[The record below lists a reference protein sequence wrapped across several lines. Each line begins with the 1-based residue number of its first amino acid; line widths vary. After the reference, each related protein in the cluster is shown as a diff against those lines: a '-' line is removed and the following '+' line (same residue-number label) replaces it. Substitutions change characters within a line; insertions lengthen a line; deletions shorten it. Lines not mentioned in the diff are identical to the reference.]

1 MNVSSSRWQFYVI
14 PDLKTWSTHAAFQ
27 TPLEHFANPADAF
40 ARFKE
45 LRTAPYN
52 HEPQDFHSNGEP
64 YARLTLGMEQKE
76 RQRSLHL
83 LQVRDGQNTLV
94 TDFSALAYTRRDAEV
109 LRMAAQAAEELGF
122 ARVMTSAPEK
132 ENGVW
137 PRVILPFDEWNSPY
151 FMEIAPASWFERKEK
166 QFLES
171 DNAYALYQ
179 LKEGAALRS
188 LRFEAYQQAKNSID
202 RKNYRPVY
210 TGALPQ
216 GTLPQQLNELFQRFN
231 RDYPQD
237 FHGRSLSVSDVI
249 AVRQNG
255 VLSAHYVDAIGF
267 VKLPDFLADLSP
279 ARQKIPIQ
287 EQLKTA
293 SDALKSRPDS
303 QKAMPIRRLEER

>member
-1 MNVSSSRWQFYVI
+1 
-14 PDLKTWSTHAAFQ
+14 
-27 TPLEHFANPADAF
+27 
-40 ARFKE
+40 
-45 LRTAPYN
+45 
-52 HEPQDFHSNGEP
+52 
-64 YARLTLGMEQKE
+64 
-76 RQRSLHL
+76 
-83 LQVRDGQNTLV
+83 
-94 TDFSALAYTRRDAEV
+94 
-109 LRMAAQAAEELGF
+109 
-122 ARVMTSAPEK
+122 MTSAPEK

-179 LKEGAALRS
+179 LKEGAALHG

-293 SDALKSRPDS
+293 SDALKSRPDR
-303 QKAMPIRRLEER
+303 QKAMPIRRSEER

>member
-1 MNVSSSRWQFYVI
+1 MTSSHWQFYVI

-45 LRTAPYN
+45 LRAAPYN
-52 HEPQDFHSNGEP
+52 HESQDFHSNGEP

-94 TDFSALAYTRRDAEV
+94 TDFSTLAYTGRDEEV

-122 ARVMTSAPEK
+122 TRVMTSAPEK

-137 PRVILPFDEWNSPY
+137 PKVILPFDEWNSPY

-166 QFLES
+166 LFLES
-171 DNAYALYQ
+171 DNVYALYQ
-179 LKEGAALRS
+179 LKEDAALRS

-237 FHGRSLSVSDVI
+237 FHGRSLSVSDVV
-249 AVRQNG
+249 ALRQNG
-255 VLSAHYVDAIGF
+255 VLSAHYVDSIGF
-267 VKLPDFLADLSP
+267 VKLPGFFTDLSS
-279 ARQKIPIQ
+279 ARQKISIQ

-293 SDALKSRPDS
+293 SNVLKNRPES
-303 QKAMPIRRLEER
+303 QKTMPIRRSEER

>member
-1 MNVSSSRWQFYVI
+1 
-14 PDLKTWSTHAAFQ
+14 
-27 TPLEHFANPADAF
+27 
-40 ARFKE
+40 
-45 LRTAPYN
+45 
-52 HEPQDFHSNGEP
+52 
-64 YARLTLGMEQKE
+64 
-76 RQRSLHL
+76 
-83 LQVRDGQNTLV
+83 
-94 TDFSALAYTRRDAEV
+94 
-109 LRMAAQAAEELGF
+109 
-122 ARVMTSAPEK
+122 MTSAPEK

-179 LKEGAALRS
+179 LKEDAALHG

-210 TGALPQ
+210 TGALPH

-255 VLSAHYVDAIGF
+255 VLSAHYVDSIGF
-267 VKLPDFLADLSP
+267 VKLPGFFADLAP

-287 EQLKTA
+287 EQLKAA
-293 SDALKSRPDS
+293 SDVLKSRPDS
-303 QKAMPIRRLEER
+303 QKTTPIRRSEER

>member
-1 MNVSSSRWQFYVI
+1 MKDFTSHWQFYVI

-45 LRTAPYN
+45 LRAAPYN

-64 YARLTLGMEQKE
+64 YARLALGMEQKE
-76 RQRSLHL
+76 RQRSLAL
-83 LQVRDGQNTLV
+83 LQVREGQNTLI
-94 TDFSALAYTRRDAEV
+94 TDFSTLAYTRRDAEV
-109 LRMAAQAAEELGF
+109 LRMAAEELGF
-122 ARVMTSAPEK
+122 THVMTSAPEK

-179 LKEGAALRS
+179 LKEGAALHG

-293 SDALKSRPDS
+293 SDALKSRPDR
-303 QKAMPIRRLEER
+303 QKAMPIRRSEER